1 MIWEQNSQVI
11 VMMTKLEERSRI
23 KCDQYW
29 PSRGTEIYQIY
40 LENEPRNP
48 SAEYTSFAVTL
59 LESTDY
65 AYYTIRT
72 FNLQKMAPAPNA
84 NETNSQS
91 FNGGYNNE
99 IENLQPVQEPRQI
112 KQFQFTA
119 WPDCGAPEQP
129 QPLLLFIRQ
138 VCQARQALRAK
149 QSQRGGQ
156 ENGIPEGFS
165 QNTLSNRLGPTVVH
179 CSAGV
184 GRTGKIKDFVIL
196 FLVENLIIF
205 IKVLFLICE
214 RL

>member
-1 MIWEQNSQVI
+1 MIWEQNTRVI

-29 PSRGTEIYQIY
+29 PSRGTETYQIY
-40 LENEPRNP
+40 PENESRNP
-48 SAEYTSFAVTL
+48 NAEYTAFAVTL

-72 FNLQKMAPAPNA
+72 FNLQKMAPVMSNGD
-84 NETNSQS
+84 TISQN
-91 FNGGYNNE
+91 FHGGYTSGE

-138 VCQARQALRAK
+138 VCQARQAFASK
-149 QSQRGGQ
+149 QPPRGGL
-156 ENGIPEGFS
+156 ENGISES
-165 QNTLSNRLGPTVVH
+165 MSLNSLSSRLGPTVVH

-184 GRTGKIKDFVIL
+184 GRTGKI
-196 FLVENLIIF
+196 
-205 IKVLFLICE
+205 
-214 RL
+214 

>member
-1 MIWEQNSQVI
+1 MIWEQNSRVI
-11 VMMTKLEERSRI
+11 VMMTKLEERSRL

-40 LENEPRNP
+40 PENGPRNP
-48 SAEYTSFAVTL
+48 TADYTAFAVTL
-59 LESTDY
+59 MESTDY

-72 FNLQKMAPAPNA
+72 FNLQKMVPVTMT

-91 FNGGYNNE
+91 LHGGYTNE
-99 IENLQPVQEPRQI
+99 LENLQPLSEPRQI

-138 VCQARQALRAK
+138 VYQARQVFGQQ
-149 QSQRGGQ
+149 QSQKGQ
-156 ENGIPEGFS
+156 ENGISGGRS
-165 QNTLSNRLGPTVVH
+165 QSSTSRLGPTVVH

-184 GRTGKIKDFVIL
+184 GRTGKV
-196 FLVENLIIF
+196 
-205 IKVLFLICE
+205 
-214 RL
+214 